1 MKLKSYI
8 YYRKKISLIMLF
20 QKISYLFF
28 SLSLLNFSQIK
39 KEIPKDTS
47 YTIYSAYQKL
57 IRDYPYIKIAAPELN
72 TGITVKENLVYDSNN
87 GRDLHLD
94 IFSPAN
100 KIKSKY
106 PAVILI
112 HGGGW
117 RSGNKSMQHTM
128 AARLAAHNYVAAAV
142 EYRLSPEALYPSGV
156 SDLKNAL
163 KWIRRNAGSY
173 NIDENKIAVLGCS
186 AGGTLAALLGTTNGD
201 IRFEDTADY
210 SENLSDV
217 QAVVDIDGML
227 DFTDPAESG
236 KDNDPLKSSSG
247 RLWFG
252 ASYKEK
258 PELWRE
264 ASPLYHVNKRAAP
277 IVFINSSIERFH
289 AGRDEM
295 IRVLKSFNI
304 YYEVHTIENAPHTF
318 WLFHPWFEKTAGFTI
333 EFLDKIFKE

>member
-20 QKISYLFF
+20 QRISYLFF
-28 SLSLLNFSQIK
+28 FIPAEFWANQ
-39 KEIPKDTS
+39 ERNPKDTS
-47 YTIYSAYQKL
+47 YNLFCISETNP
-57 IRDYPYIKIAAPELN
+57 DYPYIKIAVPELN

-128 AARLAAHNYVAAAV
+128 AARLAAHNYIAAAV
-142 EYRLSPEALYPSGV
+142 EYRLSPEALYPARV
-156 SDLKNAL
+156 TDLKNSV

-217 QAVVDIDGML
+217 QAIIDIDGVL

-236 KDNDPLKSSSG
+236 KDNDPLKPSAG

-252 ASYKEK
+252 ASYKEN

-264 ASPLYHVNKRAAP
+264 ASPIYQVNKRSAP
-277 IVFINSSIERFH
+277 IIFINSSIERFH
-289 AGRDEM
+289 AKG
-295 IRVLKSFNI
+295 
-304 YYEVHTIENAPHTF
+304 
-318 WLFHPWFEKTAGFTI
+318 
-333 EFLDKIFKE
+333 